1 MSNAATGRLVAT
13 LGGIVVIQV
22 GYLMRAVSG
31 ADGAGKLI
39 GFGVLVALAACAVGI
54 LGLKDVISGAGDE
67 LAQFFED
74 LTRGQRRLTDRVIAN
89 GPDDRLAIAINKWLG
104 NLQSTLEKINGD
116 IDRVKVMTKELVK
129 LSTDKATT
137 SRQETDAREVVDA
150 VAHMTAAVHEAS
162 QNAAT
167 AAQAARDANQEAD
180 SGQKVVN
187 NVTTSIHSLADEVE
201 RAASAIQKL
210 EADSES
216 IGAILE
222 VIRGIADQTNL
233 LALNAAIEA
242 ARAGEQ
248 GRGFAVVADEVR
260 TLAQRTQE
268 ATEEINDMIAR
279 LQEGSSNAVKVM
291 AEGRKQ
297 AELSVEQA
305 SRAGSSLGAITSA
318 ISSISH
324 MNEQIAAA
332 VEQQTKAADSIST
345 SLQRMSSATQE
356 AVRRSEECQRLNRE
370 IENVMRELEQSF
382 QRIAA

>member
-1 MSNAATGRLVAT
+1 MSNPANGKTI
-13 LGGIVVIQV
+13 GIVSAGAAIQLA
-22 GYLMRAVSG
+22 YLAYAVSG
-31 ADGAGKLI
+31 AENFGSLVGVGAVAAAA
-39 GFGVLVALAACAVGI
+39 GV
-54 LGLKDVISGAGDE
+54 GLTTVLLSKQGSGEAIKT
-67 LAQFFED
+67 FFEKLASGGTLNDRIPGAKPESLEQLVNTAMTALQDSMGKTSGD
-74 LTRGQRRLTDRVIAN
+74 L
-89 GPDDRLAIAINKWLG
+89 
-104 NLQSTLEKINGD
+104 
-116 IDRVKVMTKELVK
+116 DRVKVMAKEVGNIVRGNSGGADLER
-129 LSTDKATT
+129 D
-137 SRQETDAREVVDA
+137 SRDVVDA
-150 VAHMTAAVHEAS
+150 ISHMTSAVHEAS

-167 AAQAARDANQEAD
+167 AAQAARDANNEAD
-180 SGQKVVN
+180 SGQQVVN
-187 NVTTSIHSLADEVE
+187 SVTSSIHSLADEVE

-210 EADSES
+210 EEDSES

-305 SRAGSSLGAITSA
+305 SKAGESLSAITSA
-318 ISSISH
+318 ISSISD
-324 MNEQIAAA
+324 MNEQIASA
-332 VEQQTKAADSIST
+332 VEQQTTAADNISA
-345 SLQRMSSATQE
+345 SLNRMSESTIDTT
-356 AVRRSEECQRLNRE
+356 RHNEELQRLNQE
-370 IENVMRELEQSF
+370 MESAISELDTGI
-382 QRIAA
+382 QRHVG

>member
-1 MSNAATGRLVAT
+1 MNNTASGKIVAT
-13 LGGIVVIQV
+13 LAAMVVIQV
-22 GYLMRAVSG
+22 AYLSWAVSG
-31 ADGAGKLI
+31 AENAGTLI
-39 GFGVLVALAACAVGI
+39 GIGIVVGVLVLAVGAMI
-54 LGLKDVISGAGDE
+54 MSQSAGTGGQNEAVDLMKGIAAGNRQFSDRLSQDGPALNQALNGLLNRVQELVEPSAGDVDRIKVMVKE
-67 LAQFFED
+67 LSNLMA
-74 LTRGQRRLTDRVIAN
+74 GSASS
-89 GPDDRLAIAINKWLG
+89 G
-104 NLQSTLEKINGD
+104 NLDQDAKEVLEI
-116 IDRVKVMTKELVK
+116 V
-129 LSTDKATT
+129 S
-137 SRQETDAREVVDA
+137 
-150 VAHMTAAVHEAS
+150 HMTAAVHEAS

-167 AAQAARDANQEAD
+167 AAQAARDASGEAD
-180 SGQKVVN
+180 SGQSVVN
-187 NVTTSIHSLADEVE
+187 SVTGSIHSLADEVE

-291 AEGRKQ
+291 AEGRRQ

-305 SRAGSSLGAITSA
+305 AKAGESLSAITSA
-318 ISSISH
+318 ISSISA

-332 VEQQTKAADSIST
+332 VEQQTTAADSINR
-345 SLQRMSSATQE
+345 SLSRMTEATETNARSAG
-356 AVRRSEECQRLNRE
+356 ECSRLNAE
-370 IENVMRELEQSF
+370 IDSTVRNLDQALASF
-382 QRIAA
+382 LR